1 MLVYHRDGGLTAADR
16 TTAREQ
22 VAQVAGDHALT
33 GAPRGVPSAD
43 GATLMYPVATNEPGT
58 DEEKR
63 DAFVEDVREVAH
75 SEGGLT
81 VEVGGTGA
89 LATDAAKVY
98 DSLGGPLLYTT
109 VGVVA
114 VLLILIYRSPVLWLV
129 PLAVAGIADYLSMGV
144 AYGLNQGFGTTVSGQ
159 SSGIMT
165 ILVFGAG
172 TDYALLL
179 VSRYREEL
187 RRVERPY
194 DAMRAALRGCGP
206 AVLASSGTVAAG
218 LLCLLAADLNSNRGM
233 GPLGTVGVLCALVTM
248 LTLLPALLVL
258 LGRRV
263 FWPLVPAYG
272 STPKVRRS
280 LFAAMGTSAGRRPRT
295 VLAAGAVLLGA
306 LALGALNLPGAV
318 KQQDSF
324 VDRPESV
331 VAMGTLA
338 KAFPEQSAQPIEVMT
353 PAGRTEATLAAI
365 RDTDGVADARQ
376 GRTGEGWTEIT
387 VTAAAPP
394 QSAAETAT
402 IEALRDS
409 LTGSYV
415 GGPSAQQ
422 IDLVDT
428 NARDRLVVVPLVL
441 VSVLLILIVLLRSLV
456 APLMLVAAVVAVWG
470 AALGLG
476 GLVFGPVF
484 GFEGTDPGLGLL
496 SFVFL
501 VALGVDYGI
510 FLMHRMRE
518 ESMRGADPVAAA
530 LTALRTTGGVIASMR
545 PRPRRD
551 LRRADE
557 HGTRPTRRA
566 GLRDRGRGAAGHVPR
581 PHLSRDQ
588 RERGAGTQGVVA
600 GAAVAGAGDGAAR
613 AAGSAGAADGAGVSR
628 SSTDGAPLLSRRGA
642 PVPQDEPVQE
652 TTTARVRHRPGERI
666 MAAINRDPRTA
677 PHGTRNDV
685 LLAAATTALATALAL
700 LGVDGP
706 RPDALGWTL
715 LLTANVPLAWRR
727 RRPVAGPARGGG
739 LRRPVPR
746 PRQQPR
752 RARPRDHGGALHGR
766 GDRHGAPDTDHR
778 VRRPRPGTDHQ
789 RPHQPGRGAGAPA
802 DLRLDH
808 RRPLLR
814 HRRPLL
820 PPVRRRH
827 RRARRTRRTHPG
839 GGGPPP
845 RRRGTPAYRP

>member
-1 MLVYHRDGGLTAADR
+1 MGAGKAKGRRGAIPWVVLALWVGVLALASPFAAKLADVQHDRVTDYLPASADSTRVAKLQEQLPGGESTELVLVYHRDGGLTAADR

-22 VAQVAGDHALT
+22 VARVAGDHALT

-58 DEEKR
+58 DEKKR
-63 DAFVEDVREVAH
+63 DAFVEDVREVVH
-75 SEGGLT
+75 SEDGLT

-98 DSLGGPLLYTT
+98 ESLGGPLLYTT

-144 AYGLNQGFGTTVSGQ
+144 AYGLHQGFGTSVSGQ
-159 SSGIMT
+159 GSGIMT

-331 VAMGTLA
+331 VAMTTLA
-338 KAFPEQSAQPIEVMT
+338 DAFPEQSAQPIEVMT
-353 PAGRTEATLAAI
+353 PAGRADATLAAI
-365 RDTDGVADARQ
+365 RDTDGVADARP
-376 GRTGEGWTEIT
+376 GRTGDGWTEIT

-402 IEALRDS
+402 IETLRDR

-428 NARDRLVVVPLVL
+428 NARDRLVVVPIVL
-441 VSVLLILIVLLRSLV
+441 VSVLLILMALLRSLV

-518 ESMRGADPVAAA
+518 ESMSGADPVAAA
-530 LTALRTTGGVIASMR
+530 LTALRTTGGVIASAGLVLAATFAVLTNMGLVQLVELGFVIAVGVLLDTFLVR
-545 PRPRRD
+545 TYLVTSASVALGRRVWWPGRLSRAPEAEPPRP
-551 LRRADE
+551 E
-557 HGTRPTRRA
+557 RP
-566 GLRDRGRGAAGHVPR
+566 GRP
-581 PHLSRDQ
+581 
-588 RERGAGTQGVVA
+588 ERQT
-600 GAAVAGAGDGAAR
+600 
-613 AAGSAGAADGAGVSR
+613 
-628 SSTDGAPLLSRRGA
+628 
-642 PVPQDEPVQE
+642 EPV
-652 TTTARVRHRPGERI
+652 
-666 MAAINRDPRTA
+666 
-677 PHGTRNDV
+677 
-685 LLAAATTALATALAL
+685 
-700 LGVDGP
+700 
-706 RPDALGWTL
+706 
-715 LLTANVPLAWRR
+715 
-727 RRPVAGPARGGG
+727 
-739 LRRPVPR
+739 
-746 PRQQPR
+746 
-752 RARPRDHGGALHGR
+752 
-766 GDRHGAPDTDHR
+766 
-778 VRRPRPGTDHQ
+778 
-789 RPHQPGRGAGAPA
+789 
-802 DLRLDH
+802 
-808 RRPLLR
+808 
-814 HRRPLL
+814 
-820 PPVRRRH
+820 
-827 RRARRTRRTHPG
+827 
-839 GGGPPP
+839 
-845 RRRGTPAYRP
+845 

>member
-1 MLVYHRDGGLTAADR
+1 MGAGKAKSRRSAIPWVVLALWVGVLAIASPFAAKLADVQHNRVTDYLPASADSTRVAKLQEQLPGGESTELVLVYHRDGGLTAADR
-16 TTAREQ
+16 ATAQEQ
-22 VAQVAGDHALT
+22 VARVAGDHALT

-58 DEEKR
+58 DEKKR
-63 DAFVEDVREVAH
+63 DAFVEDVREVVH
-75 SEGGLT
+75 SEGGLS

-89 LATDAAKVY
+89 LATDASKVY
-98 DSLGGPLLYTT
+98 ESLGGPLLYTT

-144 AYGLNQGFGTTVSGQ
+144 AYGLNQGFGTSVSGQ

-306 LALGALNLPGAV
+306 LALGMLNLPGAV

-331 VAMGTLA
+331 VAMKTLA
-338 KAFPEQSAQPIEVMT
+338 EAFPEQSAQSIEVMT

-365 RDTDGVADARQ
+365 RDTDGVADVRQ
-376 GRTGEGWTEIT
+376 GRTGDGWTEIT

-441 VSVLLILIVLLRSLV
+441 VSVLLILIALLRSLV

-476 GLVFGPVF
+476 GLMFGPVF

-530 LTALRTTGGVIASMR
+530 LTALRTTGGVIAS
-545 PRPRRD
+545 
-551 LRRADE
+551 
-557 HGTRPTRRA
+557 A
-566 GLRDRGRGAAGHVPR
+566 GLVLAATFAVLTNMGLVQLVELGFVIAVGVLLDTFLVRTYLVTSASVALGRKVWWPGR
-581 PHLSRDQ
+581 LSR
-588 RERGAGTQGVVA
+588 
-600 GAAVAGAGDGAAR
+600 
-613 AAGSAGAADGAGVSR
+613 
-628 SSTDGAPLLSRRGA
+628 AP
-642 PVPQDEPVQE
+642 E
-652 TTTARVRHRPGERI
+652 
-666 MAAINRDPRTA
+666 TA
-677 PHGTRNDV
+677 PE
-685 LLAAATTALATALAL
+685 
-700 LGVDGP
+700 
-706 RPDALGWTL
+706 
-715 LLTANVPLAWRR
+715 
-727 RRPVAGPARGGG
+727 
-739 LRRPVPR
+739 
-746 PRQQPR
+746 
-752 RARPRDHGGALHGR
+752 
-766 GDRHGAPDTDHR
+766 
-778 VRRPRPGTDHQ
+778 
-789 RPHQPGRGAGAPA
+789 QPGRPE
-802 DLRLDH
+802 
-808 RRPLLR
+808 RPER
-814 HRRPLL
+814 QTE
-820 PPVRRRH
+820 PV
-827 RRARRTRRTHPG
+827 
-839 GGGPPP
+839 
-845 RRRGTPAYRP
+845 